1 MEQASLFQI
10 QNDNRPLADKMRPLN
25 FNDYVGQK
33 HLVSK
38 GSLLYEMIS
47 QDKLSSMIFWGPP
60 GVGKTT
66 LAKIIANMTS
76 SYFIT
81 YSAVTSSIKEIKE
94 VMKLADERILMG
106 QKTILFIDEIHRFN
120 KSQQDAFLPYV
131 EKGSIILIG
140 ATTENPSFE
149 INNALL
155 SRCKVFIL
163 KNLEY
168 DDLKELIYKAINQEY
183 HDYQI
188 NLDDNTINAIIDYAH
203 GDARTLLNTLELL
216 IDNSPRDNN
225 IINISHQILKD
236 CLGYKSIKY
245 DKNAD
250 EHYNIISALHKS
262 MRNFD
267 VQASIYWL
275 ARMIE
280 GGEDPLY
287 IARRIVRFASEDIGM
302 ADSKALEIAINAYDA
317 CRYLG
322 YPECNVHLTHAVTYC
337 ALAPKSNALYV
348 AYNKASNDAKK
359 TSHIGVP
366 LHLRNAPTKLMK
378 DLGYA
383 KGYEYSQ
390 NYENHMTDM
399 ECIINE
405 LKGSEYYTPSNQG
418 VEVKVKE
425 RMQKINEIKNNLK
438 KEKV

>member
-383 KGYEYSQ
+383 KGYEFSQ

-399 ECIINE
+399 ECIIDE

-438 KEKV
+438 KEKK

>member
-399 ECIINE
+399 ECIIDE

-438 KEKV
+438 KEKK